1 MTLKATLLAGGAFL
15 TLASPALAQNTA
27 PQNTTT
33 QSDSTR
39 VEELI
44 VTGSYTINERIDTAT
59 GLGLSLRETPQSV
72 SVVTA
77 QRILDQNLNTVADVV
92 VNTVG
97 VSVNEVDDVRNT
109 FNARGFE
116 INNYQVDGV
125 PLAWTLAGGA
135 GETMADVSI
144 YERVEIVRG
153 ATGLLT
159 GAGDPSASINLVRK
173 HATSKQLEGYVDV
186 GISSWNTRQISAD
199 VAGPLTANG
208 AVRGR
213 AVAKYE
219 TGENFI
225 DLFKDKKLVLYGVID
240 ADLGENTLLTIGASH
255 QDEDP
260 TAPAWGAL
268 PSFYSDG
275 TFASWPRSKTASAN
289 WTYWDT
295 TNQNIFAN
303 LSHRFANGWEIKLN
317 YNWLKNAETTEILY
331 LFGTLDKTTGL
342 GLSTYPFKDDGQSIQ
357 NSFDVQLKGD
367 YALLGRQ
374 HDFVLGA
381 LHSKQNLET
390 STFAALTY
398 PTPSNFNNW
407 DGTYPYP
414 GFSTTA
420 KLEVDMDTKQ
430 TGIYGSTRLNLTDGL
445 KVILGG
451 RLASWKR
458 TGVNYS
464 PAFDFGDDNVAVP
477 YAGVLYDLTSNHR
490 LYASYTEIFQPQE
503 AQDRN
508 GEFLDP
514 ITGQSSE
521 IGLKSAFFGER
532 LQTSLAV
539 FRIVQDN
546 LAQTDSGFFVPGKTP
561 PTQASRAAKGAT
573 SEGFELEVI
582 GQPVKDWNVSF
593 GYSLFEAKDA
603 ADLKVNTDHPRQL
616 LKIFTTYRLPGSLDG
631 LVVGGGVNWRSKNY
645 TDTSN
650 PVTGLPFRMQQ
661 EAFALVSL
669 MARYEINEQLSVQ
682 GNIENLTDK
691 TYYSQIGFYSQ
702 YRYGAPRN
710 YSVSL
715 KYAF

>member
-1 MTLKATLLAGGAFL
+1 MILKATLLAGGAFVAL
-15 TLASPALAQNTA
+15 VSPAAAQTA
-27 PQNTTT
+27 APPSAHSEATGI
-33 QSDSTR
+33 D
-39 VEELI
+39 ELV

-77 QRILDQNLNTVADVV
+77 QRILDQNLDTVADVV

-173 HATSKQLEGYVDV
+173 HATSEQLEGYVSAGV
-186 GISSWNTRQISAD
+186 GSWNTWQVSAD
-199 VAGPLTANG
+199 VAGPLTSNG

-219 TGENFI
+219 KGENFI
-225 DLFKDKKLVLYGVID
+225 DLFKDEKVVLYGVVE
-240 ADLGENTLLTIGASH
+240 ADLTENTLLRIGASH
-255 QDEDP
+255 QDETP
-260 TAPAWGAL
+260 TSPAWGAL

-275 TFASWPRSKTASAN
+275 TFAEWPRSKTASAD

-303 LSHRFANGWEIKLN
+303 LSHQFSNGWELTFN
-317 YNWLKNAETTEILY
+317 YNWLRNAEKTEILY
-331 LFGTLDKTTGL
+331 IYGVLDKATGL
-342 GLSTYPFKDDGQSIQ
+342 GLISSPFKDDGESIQ

-367 YALLGRQ
+367 YALFGRQ

-381 LHSKQNLET
+381 LHSKQKLET
-390 STFAALTY
+390 TTFATVSFA
-398 PTPSNFNNW
+398 TPGDFNTW
-407 DGTYPYP
+407 DGSYPRP
-414 GFSTTA
+414 VFSGTGV
-420 KLEVDMDTKQ
+420 LSVDMDTEQ
-430 TGIYGSTRLNLTDGL
+430 TGYYGATRFNVTDAL
-445 KVILGG
+445 KVIVGG
-451 RLASWKR
+451 RLSSWNQA
-458 TGVNYS
+458 GVNYS
-464 PAFDFGDDNVAVP
+464 PEFNFGDDNVFIP
-477 YAGVLYDLTSNHR
+477 YAGVLYDLTDNHR
-490 LYASYTEIFQPQE
+490 LYASYTEIFQPQS

-508 GEFLDP
+508 GDFLDP
-514 ITGQSSE
+514 ITGKSSE

-532 LQTSLAV
+532 LQTSVAI
-539 FRIVQDN
+539 FQIKQDN
-546 LAQTDSGFFVPGKTP
+546 LAQLDPGYFVPGRTP
-561 PTQASRAAKGAT
+561 PTEASRASEGAT
-573 SEGFELEVI
+573 SEGFEVEVI
-582 GQPVKDWNVSF
+582 GQPITDWNVSF
-593 GYSLFEAKDA
+593 GYSMFEAKDA

-616 LKIFTTYRLPGSLDG
+616 LKLFTTYRLPGAMNG

-645 TDTSN
+645 TDTVN
-650 PVTGLPFRMQQ
+650 PVTGQPFRMEQK
-661 EAFALVSL
+661 AFALINL
-669 MARYEINEQLSVQ
+669 MARYEINEQFSVQ
-682 GNIENLTDK
+682 GNIENLTDE

-702 YRYGAPRN
+702 YRYGTPRN

>member
-1 MTLKATLLAGGAFL
+1 MLFKATLLAGGAFF
-15 TLASPALAQNTA
+15 AIVSPVAAQTPA
-27 PQNTTT
+27 AQADDTG
-33 QSDSTR
+33 
-39 VEELI
+39 VEEVV
-44 VTGSYTINERIDTAT
+44 VTGAYTIDKRIDTAT
-59 GLGLSLRETPQSV
+59 GLGLTLRETPQSV

-92 VNTVG
+92 LNSVG

-109 FNARGFE
+109 FNARGFQ

-173 HATSKQLEGYVDV
+173 HADSRTFEGYLSAGV
-186 GISSWNTRQISAD
+186 GSWNTWQVSGD
-199 VAGPLTANG
+199 VAGPLAADG

-213 AVAKYE
+213 VVAKYE

-240 ADLGENTLLTIGASH
+240 ADLGNNTLLRVGASH
-255 QDEDP
+255 QHEDP

-275 TFASWPRSKTASAN
+275 TFAVWPRSKTASAD
-289 WTYWDT
+289 WTYWKT

-303 LSHRFANGWEIKLN
+303 LSHTFSNGWEVKLN
-317 YNWLKNAETTEILY
+317 YNWLRNAEKTEILY
-331 LFGTLDKTTGL
+331 VYGTLDKTTGL
-342 GLSTYPFKDDGQSIQ
+342 GLAALPFKDDGESIQ

-367 YALLGRQ
+367 YELFGRQ

-381 LHSKQNLET
+381 LHSEQKLKT
-390 STFAALTY
+390 ATFAALAF
-398 PTPSNFNNW
+398 PTPGNFNTW
-407 DGTYPYP
+407 DGSYPNP
-414 GFSTTA
+414 GFSTTGT
-420 KLEVDMDTKQ
+420 LPVDMKTEQ
-430 TGIYGSTRLNLTDGL
+430 TGFYGSTRLNLTDRL
-445 KVILGG
+445 KLILGG
-451 RLASWKR
+451 RLSSWKR

-464 PAFDFGDDNVAVP
+464 PAFDFGDDNVAIP
-477 YAGVLYDLTSNHR
+477 YAGVLYDLTPNHR
-490 LYASYTEIFQPQE
+490 LYASYTEIFQPQD
-503 AQDRN
+503 AQSSD
-508 GEFLDP
+508 GAFLDP
-514 ITGQSSE
+514 ITGEASE
-521 IGLKSAFFGER
+521 IGLKSAFFDNR

-546 LAQTDSGFFVPGKTP
+546 LAQGTGVFFPGTTP
-561 PTQASRAAKGAT
+561 PKEIFVAAKGAT
-573 SEGFELEVI
+573 SEGFEFEVI
-582 GQPVKDWNVSF
+582 GQPLEGWNVSF
-593 GYSLFEAKDA
+593 GYSQFEAKDE
-603 ADLKVNTDHPRQL
+603 ADLKVNTDQPRQL
-616 LKIFTTYRLPGSLDG
+616 VKLFTTYRLPGAMSG
-631 LVVGGGVNWRSKNY
+631 LVVGGGVNWRSKSY
-645 TDTSN
+645 TDTTN
-650 PVTGLPFRMQQ
+650 PVSGLPFRMEQK
-661 EAFALVSL
+661 AFALVSL
-669 MARYEINEQLSVQ
+669 MARYEINDQLSVQ
-682 GNIENLTDK
+682 ANIENLTDE

-702 YRYGAPRN
+702 YRYGKPRN